1 MPGTEAMSEEQRI
14 AALEDEWLAAEV
26 SYDEATI
33 RRIIDDRYT
42 VNHADGTTSGKED
55 YIADIL
61 SSVMKSASITER
73 TVLVDGDTAVTFGT
87 VNVESD
93 EGKVPATSSSRYT
106 LVYVRRDGQ
115 WRSIAFHI
123 SKRLDE

>member
-1 MPGTEAMSEEQRI
+1 MNEEQLI
-14 AALEDEWLAAEV
+14 AALEDEWLDAEV
-26 SYDEATI
+26 NHDEATL

-42 VNHADGTTSGKED
+42 MNLRSGTTLGKEK

-61 SSVMKSASITER
+61 AGVMISASITER

-87 VNVESD
+87 VNVVDPGED
-93 EGKVPATSSSRYT
+93 TSSSAPRSSRFT

-115 WRSIAFHI
+115 WRALAFHI
-123 SKRLDE
+123 GERSDT